1 MDRDLKKIVNIMPDD
16 KFLDYYIQMSEK
28 FIPGKSSYIVFS
40 DNEQLRFIKTQ
51 SPDLIIL
58 TRTEPNFQEVL
69 EKLKDVKVVI
79 FHSFQ
84 NSLYSFIQ
92 KVPKSIKKIWVFWG
106 FDGYGA
112 LPKNSFLRTL
122 SSLASYK
129 KSIVGYVKFGLN
141 LIMGSVVTKSNKR
154 AREIIRQMDYCAT
167 WIDADY
173 ELAKTFNSQIKHLP
187 FNYYTRELMETDSAD
202 VEKINVNKLLLG
214 NSASPNNNHIE
225 ALKYLGKIKFKGEI
239 VCSLSYSGT
248 KTYVDNV
255 CKLGE
260 QLFGA
265 NFIPLRD
272 FMPLNEYHEI
282 INSCGVVWMNHK
294 RQQAAGNLLVSF
306 IGQKIII
313 VDSINPMKTTFSR
326 WGLTLFDKTILTN
339 LGSVSSDSL
348 IKNREIVNQKM
359 TINQNEFFFN
369 TIVELQAL

>member
-1 MDRDLKKIVNIMPDD
+1 MPDD
-16 KFLDYYIQMSEK
+16 KFLDYYIQMSER
-28 FIPGKSSYIVFS
+28 FMPGRSSYIVFS
-40 DNEQLRFIKTQ
+40 DNDQLRFIKSQ
-51 SPDLIIL
+51 NPNLIVL
-58 TRTEPNFQEVL
+58 SRTETNFNEVL
-69 EKLKDVKVVI
+69 EKLKGVKSIV

-92 KVPKSIKKIWVFWG
+92 RVPKDIKKIWVFWG

-129 KSIVGYVKFGLN
+129 KSIIGYSKFIFN
-141 LIMGSVVTKSNKR
+141 ILIGSVVTKSNKR
-154 AREIIRQMDYCAT
+154 ARSIIKQMDYCAT

-173 ELAKTFNSQIKHLP
+173 ELAKIYNSQIKHLP
-187 FNYYTRELMETDSAD
+187 FNYYTRELMEVDSASI
-202 VEKINVNKLLLG
+202 EKADVNKILLG

-225 ALKYLGKIKFKGEI
+225 ALKYLDKIKFKGKI
-239 VCSLSYSGT
+239 ICSLSYSGT

-265 NFIPLRD
+265 NFIPLRN
-272 FMPLNEYHEI
+272 FMPLNEYHAI
-282 INSCGVVWMNHK
+282 INSCGIVWMNHK

-313 VDSINPMKTTFSR
+313 FDKINPMKTTFNK
-326 WGLTLFDKTILTN
+326 WGLTFFDKTILTD
-339 LGSVSSDSL
+339 LSSVPLESL
-348 IKNREIVNQKM
+348 KKNREIVNQKM
-359 TINQNEFFFN
+359 TIDQNESFFN
-369 TIVELQAL
+369 TIDKL